1 MTRPRHAGVPIP
13 GSGSFASPL
22 LLSYVIIAKHAN
34 SIPLYRLAKD
44 FKTFFSPKPSRALR
58 AFSASASVLTLTL
71 TEQYPHGSV
80 ERVGHPVGEPG
91 EIQRASVRE
100 HALSPPV
107 ADGGELVVEHL
118 RRAVDAPREPV
129 YGARFQGMGDGAG
142 QEPASVICAA
152 LATPPASRTSLAI
165 PCFSAAPLFDF

>member
-22 LLSYVIIAKHAN
+22 LLSYVINAKHAN

-44 FKTFFSPKPSRALR
+44 FKTFLPKPSRALR

-91 EIQRASVRE
+91 EVQRASVRE
-100 HALSPPV
+100 HALPPPV
-107 ADGGELVVEHL
+107 GDGGELVVEHL

-129 YGARFQGMGDGAG
+129 YGVRFQGMGDGAG
-142 QEPASVICAA
+142 QEPASVICAT

-165 PCFSAAPLFDF
+165 PSLFRCPSF